1 MAGPRYPRIQVCV
14 RSPHPLALIS
24 AVRLALRRA
33 GIDRRE
39 IRSFSQQAL
48 GMDDA
53 EGQRRLCRQW
63 VAVDAPSGA
72 RG

>member
-1 MAGPRYPRIQVCV
+1 
-14 RSPHPLALIS
+14 LIS

-33 GIDRRE
+33 GIDRGE
-39 IRSFSQQAL
+39 IRRFSQQAL

-63 VAVDAPSGA
+63 VDVEAPSGA